1 MARKTVTSTE
11 VKQRWESKAYAKYN
25 VRLRHDVDQDLIDF
39 IEEKKLE
46 MQKEDPTGGSTSRIF
61 RDALEMYANA
71 QK

>member
-25 VRLRHDVDQDLIDF
+25 VRLRHDTDQKLIDF
-39 IEEKKLE
+39 VDANKDTL
-46 MQKEDPTGGSTSRIF
+46 GTSAIF
-61 RDALEMYANA
+61 RDALEMYVDA